1 MQKIATFLMFEGQGE
16 EAMSF
21 YLSLFPDS
29 KLESIARYGEG
40 ETGRAGSVQHA
51 TFSLN
56 DQLFMCIDS
65 PVKHQF
71 TFTPSMSLHVTSPL
85 TNHQSPSGLPIS
97 RSTRFANDQ
106 FQRDNTTP
114 DSNLLT
120 FQQTDRRIR
129 CVLPQFLGLRPN
141 RRKRWVR
148 ESGKR

>member
-56 DQLFMCIDS
+56 DQLLLRCRYMS
-65 PVKHQF
+65 PHLSPITNHQ
-71 TFTPSMSLHVTSPL
+71 SPI

>member
-1 MQKIATFLMFEGQGE
+1 MQKIATFLMFEGQAE

-40 ETGRAGSVQHA
+40 EAGRAGSVQHA

-71 TFTPSMSLHVTSPL
+71 TFTPSMSLHVTCSTEQEINQLFASLSVGGQILMPL
-85 TNHQSPSGLPIS
+85 DSYPFAKKYTWLND
-97 RSTRFANDQ
+97 RFGVSWQLA
-106 FQRDNTTP
+106 
-114 DSNLLT
+114 L
-120 FQQTDRRIR
+120 
-129 CVLPQFLGLRPN
+129 V
-141 RRKRWVR
+141 
-148 ESGKR
+148 EA